1 MPEEKLGIDPKI
13 IEEIIEEIY
22 YDDDLRERFNQR
34 LKDKGYII
42 PEPKEKRVEK
52 KVEEKLKKIEED
64 KKQLETKLKTL
75 ESQEK
80 IKRAYEIMDKYGI
93 PRDRILEVEE
103 IAKKA
108 GITNWETAC
117 NYYALQQRELR
128 NMVVG
133 KPYMEREKSTIE
145 RYIGPEGKTKIK
157 EDLMEA
163 YRKTLTGEI

>member
-1 MPEEKLGIDPKI
+1 MAEEKLGIEPKI

-22 YDDDLRERFNQR
+22 YDDDLRERFNKR
-34 LKDKGYII
+34 LKEKGYII
-42 PEPKEKRVEK
+42 PEPKEKKVEK
-52 KVEEKLKKIEED
+52 KIEEKIKKIEED
-64 KKQLETKLKTL
+64 KKQLETKLKTI
-75 ESQEK
+75 EAQEK

-93 PRDRILEVEE
+93 PRDKILEVEE

-117 NYYALQQRELR
+117 SYYAMQQRELR

-133 KPYMEREKSTIE
+133 KPYIEREKAGFE
-145 RYIGPEGKTKIK
+145 RYVGSEGKTRIK

-163 YRKTLTGEI
+163 YRKILTGGL